1 MVIQKTDSQ
10 NWVKISDAAKV
21 TGKSERTLRRWAT
34 GRTKE
39 ISIETRLANGQMLV
53 NLDEINKYTAVTS
66 FEPITQE
73 PILKTPKAMNEM
85 KAAAE
90 ALQEKDT
97 EIVRLQAL
105 IQGKDELIEELRHSN
120 ERHEQ
125 SIFRLES
132 VILQIQ
138 TAFTSGRSEQGH
150 DKISTA
156 QAAKALVHEIAPGM
170 TTESSPNPTPLH
182 YAAQKGDVDK
192 VIALLRDGSSPNDTN
207 GPGYTPLHYATLRG
221 HTKIVERL
229 IASGANPDA
238 QDRNG
243 WSPLHG
249 AALRNQLDIAKIL
262 IARGS
267 NPDLVDNLGNTA
279 LHVAASNGNDR
290 VVEMLLVSMADPNAR
305 NTDGKTPLAV
315 AMERDAV
322 YSAQIIRAHGGN
334 E

>member
-1 MVIQKTDSQ
+1 MQKSDSQ

-39 ISIETRLANGQMLV
+39 FSIETRLSNGQMLV
-53 NLDEINKYTAVTS
+53 NLDEINKYTAVTN
-66 FEPITQE
+66 PKLVNQE
-73 PILKTPKAMNEM
+73 PIVKAPKAMNEM

-90 ALQEKDT
+90 ALQEKDK
-97 EIVRLQAL
+97 EIVKLQAL

-138 TAFTSGRSEQGH
+138 TAFTSGKGEQGH
-150 DKISTA
+150 EKLSTA
-156 QAAKALVHEIAPGM
+156 QATKALVNEIAPGM
-170 TTESSPNPTPLH
+170 TTESSTNPTPLH
-182 YAAQKGDVDK
+182 YAAHKGDLDK
-192 VIALLRDGSSPNDTN
+192 VVALLRDGSSPNDTN

-221 HTKIVERL
+221 HTQIVERL
-229 IASGANPDA
+229 IASGANQDA

-262 IARGS
+262 IARGA
-267 NPDLVDNLGNTA
+267 NPDIADNLGNTA

-290 VVEMLLVSMADPNAR
+290 IVELLLISMADPNAR
-305 NTDGKTPLAV
+305 NSDSKTPLTLAL
-315 AMERDAV
+315 ERDAV
-322 YSAQIIRAHGGN
+322 YSAQIIKTHGGT